1 MTANDRVNILM
12 VDDQPAKL
20 LSYEAILGE
29 LGENLIK
36 AGSGRE
42 ALEVL
47 LKTDIAVVLMDVSMP
62 EMDGFEMAEIIRQH
76 PRFQKTAII
85 FISGVHLSD
94 IDRLKGYERG
104 AVDYISVPVV
114 PEVLRAKVSVFSEL
128 HRKTRLLEAL
138 NRDLEQRVMERTE
151 ELRESEIQF
160 RTLANSIPQL
170 AWMANPDGTVF
181 WYNQRW
187 FDYTGTTLEEVEGH
201 GWRQFHHPE
210 HVARVAAGIERCWRT
225 GEEWEDTC
233 PLRGHDGQYRWFL
246 SRAVPIRDSH
256 GKVVR
261 WFGTSTDI
269 SRQIAAEEQIRR
281 LNEELKQRLA
291 ELETIMQV
299 LPVGVTV
306 AHDADCKL
314 ITANFVLSEML
325 GVPAGA
331 NISRTGPDGDNLPFE
346 LYCDGKL
353 VPREEMPVQ
362 RAARMGKPI
371 AAMEV
376 EIRLH
381 SGRVYHVIASASPL
395 FDDAG
400 KVRGA
405 VGAVMDVSARKA
417 MENRLREKAELL
429 DLASEAVMVRD
440 SKGALHFWNSGAEA
454 LYGWKREEV
463 MGKNVHELL
472 QTRYPKPVAEID
484 ATIRQERRW
493 DGNLVQYVKDGRE
506 VVVAS
511 RQALKMGRGSE
522 EGTILEINRDIT
534 AQLSAEEA
542 LRKTERLAAMG
553 RVAGIIAH
561 EINNPLEAITNAFY
575 LLRDHPSLDDDARN
589 VARMAEEELLRVAH
603 ITRQTLSFYRES
615 QQAVAVSV
623 CKVLDDVVELQARRL
638 RLSGIELQ
646 KEYRTEGLV
655 YGFPSELKQVF
666 LNLVGNAIQAMP
678 EGGRLRLRI
687 AEQTNR
693 RHKSRGVRISICDTG
708 SGIKPEDAK
717 HLFEPFF
724 TTKSTKG
731 TGLGLWI
738 SRGIIQKYDGL
749 IQFRSVSVG
758 GRNATCFSVYLP
770 GSNGVHASAPMKVQE
785 AIGSR

>member
-1 MTANDRVNILM
+1 
-12 VDDQPAKL
+12 
-20 LSYEAILGE
+20 
-29 LGENLIK
+29 
-36 AGSGRE
+36 
-42 ALEVL
+42 
-47 LKTDIAVVLMDVSMP
+47 
-62 EMDGFEMAEIIRQH
+62 
-76 PRFQKTAII
+76 
-85 FISGVHLSD
+85 
-94 IDRLKGYERG
+94 
-104 AVDYISVPVV
+104 
-114 PEVLRAKVSVFSEL
+114 
-128 HRKTRLLEAL
+128 
-138 NRDLEQRVMERTE
+138 
-151 ELRESEIQF
+151 
-160 RTLANSIPQL
+160 
-170 AWMANPDGTVF
+170 
-181 WYNQRW
+181 
-187 FDYTGTTLEEVEGH
+187 
-201 GWRQFHHPE
+201 
-210 HVARVAAGIERCWRT
+210 
-225 GEEWEDTC
+225 
-233 PLRGHDGQYRWFL
+233 
-246 SRAVPIRDSH
+246 
-256 GKVVR
+256 
-261 WFGTSTDI
+261 
-269 SRQIAAEEQIRR
+269 
-281 LNEELKQRLA
+281 
-291 ELETIMQV
+291 
-299 LPVGVTV
+299 
-306 AHDADCKL
+306 
-314 ITANFVLSEML
+314 
-325 GVPAGA
+325 
-331 NISRTGPDGDNLPFE
+331 
-346 LYCDGKL
+346 
-353 VPREEMPVQ
+353 
-362 RAARMGKPI
+362 
-371 AAMEV
+371 
-376 EIRLH
+376 
-381 SGRVYHVIASASPL
+381 
-395 FDDAG
+395 
-400 KVRGA
+400 
-405 VGAVMDVSARKA
+405 
-417 MENRLREKAELL
+417 
-429 DLASEAVMVRD
+429 
-440 SKGALHFWNSGAEA
+440 
-454 LYGWKREEV
+454 
-463 MGKNVHELL
+463 
-472 QTRYPKPVAEID
+472 
-484 ATIRQERRW
+484 
-493 DGNLVQYVKDGRE
+493 

-638 RLSGIELQ
+638 RLSGIELE